1 MCVLGRGREG
11 ILGGLRE
18 AGRTTEEEEGIDGEG
33 RGWNTMEEEWNSKG
47 KLWRGEEGREEH
59 RRGIIE
65 RWMS

>member
-11 ILGGLRE
+11 ILGGLGE

-47 KLWRGEEGREEH
+47 KLWRG
-59 RRGIIE
+59 
-65 RWMS
+65 